1 MGTTTPKSTASK
13 KRTTR
18 TKSSRPAPPKF
29 ENYQAATKHLFERVN
44 IEKLRPSRVD
54 PDAFK
59 LDRMRALMDAL
70 SNPQD
75 ALRMVHVA
83 GTNGKGSV
91 VAMLEASLRA
101 CNFAVGTYTSPH
113 LTDVRERIQIN
124 SHLIS
129 YPAFTDVLQR
139 VVDAEATLP
148 ESLGN
153 ATYFELLTAM
163 GFLHFADQAVDVA
176 IIEVGLGGRLDA
188 TNIITPAVSAI
199 TQIDLDHTQF
209 LGDTLEKIAAEK
221 AGIFKPG
228 IPALAFK
235 QTPSVLEVFQA
246 KAAETNTPLAIV
258 GKDIDFSYRFEA
270 SPQLGKHS
278 RVGMTGQKLS
288 FEHVPV
294 PLPGEHQAL
303 NCGLALAVLDRLATG
318 GLALNETKVFEGLA
332 ATRAPGRMEIIA
344 ERPRVLADGA
354 HNPAGIAALMRSIGA
369 HINYDSMILIFGCAA
384 DKDVNEMLSRIALGA
399 DKVIFTKSRS
409 NPRAC
414 DPDDLCQRFEEAHPK
429 MAQVAHTLEE
439 ALDIARR
446 GASRGDLI
454 CITGS
459 FYLAGEAKKLL
470 QPRGE
475 R

>member
-1 MGTTTPKSTASK
+1 MTRASTRSKAAQPASP
-13 KRTTR
+13 R
-18 TKSSRPAPPKF
+18 F

-44 IEKLRPSRVD
+44 VERLRPSRVD

-70 SNPQD
+70 GNPQD
-75 ALRMVHVA
+75 ALQMVHVG

-91 VAMLEASLRA
+91 VAMLEACLRA
-101 CNFAVGTYTSPH
+101 CNYAVGTYTSPH
-113 LTDVRERIQIN
+113 LIDVRERVQIN
-124 SHLIS
+124 AHPIPYAS
-129 YPAFTDVLQR
+129 FTDALQR
-139 VVDAEATLP
+139 IVDAESTLP
-148 ESLGN
+148 EKLGRC
-153 ATYFELLTAM
+153 TFFELMTALA
-163 GFLHFADQAVDVA
+163 FVHFADEAVDVA

-188 TNIITPAVSAI
+188 TNIITPAVSAV

-209 LGDTLEKIAAEK
+209 LGNTIESIATEK

-228 IPALAFK
+228 VPALSFK
-235 QTPSVLEVFQA
+235 QSAEA
-246 KAAETNTPLAIV
+246 MAAFRAVAERVGAPLAIV
-258 GKDIDFSYRFEA
+258 GEDIDFSYRFEA

-278 RVGMTGQKLS
+278 RVGITGERLS

-303 NCGLALAVLDRLATG
+303 NCGLVLGVLDRLASS
-318 GLALNETKVFEGLA
+318 GLSLNETRIFEGLA
-332 ATRAPGRMEIIA
+332 NTRAPGRMEIIA
-344 ERPRVLADGA
+344 DHPRVLVDGA
-354 HNPAGIAALMRSIGA
+354 HNPVAIGSLMRSIGA

-384 DKDVNEMLSRIALGA
+384 DKDVDEMLARVALGA
-399 DKVIFTKSRS
+399 DKVVFTRSRS
-409 NPRAC
+409 NPRAM
-414 DPDDLCQRFEEAHPK
+414 DPAELCRRFEDAHPK
-429 MAQVAHTLEE
+429 MAQVAGTLEE

-470 QPRGE
+470 QPRAE

>member
-1 MGTTTPKSTASK
+1 MATTSSKTTVSKTA
-13 KRTTR
+13 TR
-18 TKSSRPAPPKF
+18 TKSARPAALKF

-44 IEKLRPSRVD
+44 VERLRPSRVD

-59 LDRMRALMDAL
+59 LDRMRALMEAL
-70 SNPQD
+70 GNPQD

-91 VAMLEASLRA
+91 VAMLEACLRA
-101 CNFAVGTYTSPH
+101 CDYAVGIYTSPH
-113 LTDVRERIQIN
+113 LIDVRERIQIN
-124 SHLIS
+124 AHPIS
-129 YPAFTDVLQR
+129 YPNFTDALQR

-148 ESLGN
+148 EQLGQ
-153 ATYFELLTAM
+153 ATYFELMTAL
-163 GFLHFADQAVDVA
+163 GFVHFADQAVDVA

-209 LGDTLEKIAAEK
+209 LGDTIEAIATEK

-228 IPALAFK
+228 VPALSFK
-235 QTPSVLEVFQA
+235 QSEEAV
-246 KAAETNTPLAIV
+246 AAFRVVAEKVGTPLAIV
-258 GKDIDFSYRFEA
+258 GEDIDFSYRFEA

-278 RVGMTGQKLS
+278 RVGITGQTLS

-303 NCGLALAVLDRLATG
+303 NCGLVLGVLDRLAG
-318 GLALNETKVFEGLA
+318 SGLALNETKIFEGLGN
-332 ATRAPGRMEIIA
+332 TRAPGRMEVIA
-344 ERPRVLADGA
+344 DHPRVLVDGA
-354 HNPAGIAALMRSIGA
+354 HNPAAVGALMRSIGA

-384 DKDVNEMLSRIALGA
+384 DKDVDEMLTKVALGA
-399 DKVIFTKSRS
+399 DKVVFTRSRS
-409 NPRAC
+409 NPRAM
-414 DPDDLCQRFEEAHPK
+414 DPEELNRRFEEAHPK
-429 MAQVAHTLEE
+429 MAQVAPSLEE

-470 QPRGE
+470 QPRHG